1 MISATNLMCSRLVSS
16 FTTEKLKHSFW
27 LLGFMWFILTLKKK
41 MYKYQFSQY
50 AWTHDPPYSNAIDQ
64 VISKNLGGFHWSIIC
79 HNVLCLCD
87 HVFIHWEF
95 EEFAISTSLA
105 VSSDTDTNLPNDRFN
120 HHPNPK
126 LPKSILI

>member
-50 AWTHDPPYSNAIDQ
+50 AWTHMILLTVTPLIKLSPKKTWEGFIGPSFATMFSAF
-64 VISKNLGGFHWSIIC
+64 VIMFLYIGN
-79 HNVLCLCD
+79 
-87 HVFIHWEF
+87 F
-95 EEFAISTSLA
+95 EEFAISTKF
-105 VSSDTDTNLPNDRFN
+105 SS
-120 HHPNPK
+120 
-126 LPKSILI
+126 II